1 MALIA
6 VAGCF
11 GLSMQVPLTLANCR
25 ALGMTTIAGMVTYFS
40 FFTVVTNLLV
50 VLGLSFSLCL
60 PEYPWGRF
68 FSSPGVTSATTVY
81 IALVGAAYS
90 LPLRHVWD
98 PEGLQKIADILLHD
112 VVPFLYVACWLIFLP
127 KARLPWKTALSWLV
141 YPLAYFVFVLFR
153 GALIR
158 RYPYHFIDV
167 VKLGYPRVLA
177 HSALLLCALLGL
189 SLVVVAIGRWLSST
203 ATSPPPD
210 AADAGPLT

>member
-1 MALIA
+1 MAVIA
-6 VAGCF
+6 VAGWF
-11 GLSMQVPLTLANCR
+11 GLLMQVPLTLAHCR

-40 FFTVVTNLLV
+40 FFTILTNLLV

-60 PEYPWGRF
+60 PESPWGRF
-68 FSSPGVTSATTVY
+68 FSRPSVTSATTVY

-90 LPLRHVWD
+90 LLLRHVWD

-112 VVPFLYVACWLIFLP
+112 AVPFLYVAWWLIFLP

-141 YPLAYFVFVLFR
+141 YPLAYLVFVLFR
-153 GALIR
+153 GALTM

-177 HSALLLCALLGL
+177 HSALLLCSITRLEPCHGCY
-189 SLVVVAIGRWLSST
+189 
-203 ATSPPPD
+203 
-210 AADAGPLT
+210 